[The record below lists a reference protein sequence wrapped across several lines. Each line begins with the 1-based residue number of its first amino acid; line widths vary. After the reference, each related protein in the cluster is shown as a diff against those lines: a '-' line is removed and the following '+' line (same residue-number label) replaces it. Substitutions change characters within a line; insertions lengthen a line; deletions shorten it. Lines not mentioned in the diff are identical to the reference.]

1 MQVLG
6 RSTIAVVV
14 LTLVFGIAY
23 PVVVTGLSQLVF
35 SDKADGSLIER
46 DGKVVGSKLAAQAFT
61 KPEYFHPRP
70 SATTPEYNAAAT
82 TFANLGPTNP
92 DLAKAVRERAQAIL
106 KLEGPYNP
114 GLRIGDI
121 PVDAVTTSASGID
134 PHISPANAR
143 LQSARIAQVR
153 GISAES
159 VSELI
164 DENTDGRWLGI
175 FGEPAVNVLEL
186 NLSLDEG
193 RRDQA
198 TTAIFSREIV
208 FGAIGAS
215 FGKLDPRTLFR
226 NPVIF
231 IVELG
236 SVITTAIFFR
246 DLFGSGEHEPLWFTG
261 TVALWLWLTVLFANF
276 AEAIAEGR
284 GKAQANALRATRTT
298 TLAYRRSETGGVEE
312 IPASELRRGDMVVV
326 EAGQIIPA
334 DGEIVEGV
342 GSVDESAITGESAP
356 VIREAGGDRSAV
368 TGGTRLLSDRL
379 VIEVTQEPGGS
390 FLDRM
395 IALVEGAE
403 RRKTPNEIA
412 LNILLAGLTI
422 TFLAATVTLRPY
434 ALYAGTDLSQTVL
447 IALLVALIPTTI
459 GALLSAIGIAGM
471 DRLVQRN
478 VLAMS
483 GRAVEASGD
492 VDVLL
497 LDKTGT
503 ITLGNRQAAE
513 FLPVSGVAELDLAQA
528 SQLASLADE
537 TPEGRSIV
545 VLAKERFGLR
555 EQELGEHVFV
565 PFSASTRMSGVDLDG
580 RSLRKGA
587 ADAVKR
593 FVSENGGRV
602 PDDLDVLVHGVAQSG
617 GTPLV
622 VAQDNWVLGVVHLKD
637 IVKGGMSERFDELRR
652 MGIRTVMITG
662 DNPVTAAVIA
672 QESGVD
678 DFLAEATP
686 ERKLELIREEQGRG
700 RMVAMTGDGT
710 NDAPA
715 LAQSD
720 VGVAMNTGTTAAK
733 EAGNMVD
740 LDSNPTKLIEIV
752 EVGKQLLITRGALTT
767 FSIAN
772 DVAKYFA
779 IIPAI
784 FAFTYASTPG
794 ARGPLDDLNVM
805 SLGTPYSAIISA
817 IIFNALIIPALVPL
831 ALRGVKYRAIGATA
845 LLRRNLLIYGLG
857 GMILPFIGIKLID
870 LLVHNVFGA

>member
-1 MQVLG
+1 MATTTTTPPAVAEPSEG
-6 RSTIAVVV
+6 TARRRS
-14 LTLVFGIAY
+14 
-23 PVVVTGLSQLVF
+23 SVF
-35 SDKADGSLIER
+35 SR
-46 DGKVVGSKLAAQAFT
+46 DLVL
-61 KPEYFHPRP
+61 
-70 SATTPEYNAAAT
+70 
-82 TFANLGPTNP
+82 
-92 DLAKAVRERAQAIL
+92 QAI
-106 KLEGPYNP
+106 K
-114 GLRIGDI
+114 D
-121 PVDAVTTSASGID
+121 
-134 PHISPANAR
+134 
-143 LQSARIAQVR
+143 
-153 GISAES
+153 
-159 VSELI
+159 
-164 DENTDGRWLGI
+164 
-175 FGEPAVNVLEL
+175 
-186 NLSLDEG
+186 
-193 RRDQA
+193 
-198 TTAIFSREIV
+198 
-208 FGAIGAS
+208 S
-215 FGKLDPRTLFR
+215 FPKLDPRTQLK
-226 NPVIF
+226 NPVMF

-236 SVITTAIFFR
+236 SVITAAIFVIDIAR
-246 DLFGSGEHEPLWFTG
+246 GHTNQLWFVG
-261 TVALWLWLTVLFANF
+261 TISIWLWLTVLFANF

-298 TLAYRRSETGGVEE
+298 TTA
-312 IPASELRRGDMVVV
+312 LRRTHGESLEEVPAPELQKGDVIVV
-326 EAGQIIPA
+326 EAGMIIPA
-334 DGEIVEGV
+334 DGEVIEGV

-356 VIREAGGDRSAV
+356 VIRESGGDRSAV
-368 TGGTRLLSDRL
+368 TGGTKLLSDRL
-379 VIEVTQEPGGS
+379 VVEVTQEPGKS

-395 IALVEGAE
+395 IALVEGAA

-422 TFLAATVTLRPY
+422 TFLAAVVTLRPF
-434 ALYAGTDLSQTVL
+434 AIYAGTPTSTTVL

-478 VLAMS
+478 VLALS

-503 ITLGNRQAAE
+503 ITLGNRQASEFIPVDGVSENELAE
-513 FLPVSGVAELDLAQA
+513 AAQL
-528 SQLASLADE
+528 SSLADE

-545 VLAKERFGLR
+545 VLAKERYGLR
-555 EQELGEHVFV
+555 GRELSDLDATFI

-580 RSLRKGA
+580 RQLRKGA
-587 ADAVKR
+587 ADAIKH
-593 FVSENGGRV
+593 FVQEQGGQV
-602 PDDLDVLVHGVAQSG
+602 PAELDAEVDKIARQG

-622 VAQDNWVLGVVHLKD
+622 VAQNNFVLGVIYLKD
-637 IVKGGMSERFDELRR
+637 IVKGGMNERFDELRK

-662 DNPVTAAVIA
+662 DNRVTAAVIA
-672 QESGVD
+672 QEAGVD

-686 ERKLELIREEQGRG
+686 EAKMALIKEEQGKG

-715 LAQSD
+715 LAQAD
-720 VGVAMNTGTTAAK
+720 VGVAMNAGTSAAK

-740 LDSNPTKLIEIV
+740 LDNNPTKLIEVV

-779 IIPAI
+779 ILPAL
-784 FAFTYASTPG
+784 FAFTYATKPG
-794 ARGPLDDLNVM
+794 ERGPLNSLNIM
-805 SLGTPYSAIISA
+805 QLGTPKSAIVSA

-857 GMILPFIGIKLID
+857 GVILPFVGIKLID
-870 LLVHNVFGA
+870 LVVHNLLGA